1 MLKAIAKAGKS
12 LVLELPMGMPFRSAL
27 ENTKAD
33 HILFVIYPRGDDW
46 TLNGIKLS
54 NDTFDQRADLPIS
67 WAGLR
72 DVALKNASGI
82 KGAKFCH
89 NARFIAVASD
99 REAIVEMAEIA
110 IKEIQ

>member
-1 MLKAIAKAGKS
+1 M
-12 LVLELPMGMPFRSAL
+12 
-27 ENTKAD
+27 
-33 HILFVIYPRGDDW
+33 IYPRGDDW

-72 DVALKNASGI
+72 DAALENASGV

-89 NARFIAVASD
+89 NARFIAIASNRD
-99 REAIVEMAEIA
+99 AILEMAEIA
-110 IKEIQ
+110 IKEFQ